1 MENDI
6 NKHKE
11 EVRLKL
17 ESELY
22 VESYETFKQS
32 VEMLNLALESF
43 GINHKYDYDGFCT
56 AFTNECLEYIDTHP
70 GINMLDPTQISFYTL
85 PIILSIVEKAK
96 NKYGLIQ

>member
-1 MENDI
+1 MEKDI

-22 VESYETFKQS
+22 VESYESFKQS

-56 AFTNECLEYIDTHP
+56 AFTDECLEFIDSHK
-70 GINMLDPTQISFYTL
+70 GIDLLNPSQISFYTL
-85 PIILSIVEKAK
+85 PIILSMVEKAK
-96 NKYGLIQ
+96 NKYGLIS